1 MILKEC
7 EHPTVPSRALQNEAD
22 AISEENQ
29 PQYTSTSNLEHFWWF
44 VGILMGQIVFWPV
57 GMMGHWLFWMDEI
70 VMFKLLMMGQVIF
83 TWKNLIGQWLFFSK
97 KIDWARTYFS
107 KKIDWAGHFFSK
119 KMDWAGTFF
128 LKKIDWAGT
137 FFAKK
142 NDWAGTFFDLEKLR
156 LPLSFSS
163 KYCSLPKVYIQLIWE
178 NQRLIFTS
186 ELNFLI
192 FASAKHERKLWEFI
206 LTSEN

>member
-70 VMFKLLMMGQVIF
+70 VMFKLLMMGQVLF
-83 TWKNLIGQWLFFSK
+83 TWKNLIGQWLFFRK
-97 KIDWARTYFS
+97 KLIGQGLISRKKLIGRGIFFRKKWIGRGLFFWKKLIGRGLFS
-107 KKIDWAGHFFSK
+107 RK
-119 KMDWAGTFF
+119 KMIGRGLF
-128 LKKIDWAGT
+128 LT
-137 FFAKK
+137 SK
-142 NDWAGTFFDLEKLR
+142 NSVCPCHFPVNIAPSLR
-156 LPLSFSS
+156 DHT
-163 KYCSLPKVYIQLIWE
+163 Q
-178 NQRLIFTS
+178 NTTT
-186 ELNFLI
+186 
-192 FASAKHERKLWEFI
+192 LWEFSWAKLKKMKI
-206 LTSEN
+206 Y